1 MQQKSLNSLSKFLT
15 SAVLFA
21 LVSLLSGCGYDALQT
36 TDQQVKSSWAEV
48 LNQYRHRAELIP
60 DLIGTVKSYAAQ
72 EEETLQGLTRVHAKA
87 GNIQATPELV
97 NDSDAFINFQNV
109 QSELN
114 SALTRLL
121 EVAENYPE
129 LTSSTHFQDLQ
140 TQLQEAEDHI
150 AVARNHYIQ
159 AVQDY
164 NVIVRSFPSS
174 LAAMVF
180 GYQLKLSFITENENK
195 TSSEKADF

>member
-1 MQQKSLNSLSKFLT
+1 MQQKSLNFLSRFLT

-140 TQLQEAEDHI
+140 TQL
-150 AVARNHYIQ
+150 
-159 AVQDY
+159 
-164 NVIVRSFPSS
+164 
-174 LAAMVF
+174 
-180 GYQLKLSFITENENK
+180 
-195 TSSEKADF
+195 

>member
-1 MQQKSLNSLSKFLT
+1 MQQKSLNFLSGFLT
-15 SAVLFA
+15 SATLFV

-48 LNQYRHRAELIP
+48 LDQYRHRADLIP

-72 EEETLQGLTRVHAKA
+72 EEKILQGLTKAHAKA
-87 GNIQATPELV
+87 NSIQATSELV
-97 NDSDAFINFQNV
+97 DDSDAFINFQNV

-114 SALTRLL
+114 GALIRLL
-121 EVAENYPE
+121 GVAKSYPE
-129 LTSSTHFQDLQ
+129 LKSSTHFQDLQ

-150 AVARNHYIQ
+150 AVARNHYIK

-174 LAAMVF
+174 LAAMIF
-180 GYQLKLSFITENENK
+180 EYQLKLSFITENENK
-195 TSSEKADF
+195 TSSEEAGF

>member
-48 LNQYRHRAELIP
+48 LDQYRHRADLIP

-72 EEETLQGLTRVHAKA
+72 EEETLQGLTKVHAKA
-87 GNIQATPELV
+87 GSIQATPELV
-97 NDSDAFINFQNV
+97 DDSDAFINFQNV

-114 SALTRLL
+114 SALTCLL
-121 EVAENYPE
+121 GVAENYPE
-129 LTSSTHFQDLQ
+129 LKSSTHFQDLQ

>member
-15 SAVLFA
+15 SAILFA

-48 LNQYRHRAELIP
+48 LDQYRHRADLIP

-72 EEETLQGLTRVHAKA
+72 EEETLQGLTKVHAKA
-87 GNIQATPELV
+87 GSIQATPELV
-97 NDSDAFINFQNV
+97 DDSDAFINFQNV

-114 SALTRLL
+114 SALTCLL
-121 EVAENYPE
+121 GVAENYPE
-129 LTSSTHFQDLQ
+129 LKSSTHFQDLQ

>member
-48 LNQYRHRAELIP
+48 LDQYRHRADLIP

-72 EEETLQGLTRVHAKA
+72 EEETLQGLTKVHAKA

-97 NDSDAFINFQNV
+97 DDSDAFINFQNV

-114 SALTRLL
+114 SALTCLL
-121 EVAENYPE
+121 GVAENYPE
-129 LTSSTHFQDLQ
+129 LKSSTHFQDLQ

>member
-1 MQQKSLNSLSKFLT
+1 
-15 SAVLFA
+15 
-21 LVSLLSGCGYDALQT
+21 
-36 TDQQVKSSWAEV
+36 
-48 LNQYRHRAELIP
+48 
-60 DLIGTVKSYAAQ
+60 
-72 EEETLQGLTRVHAKA
+72 
-87 GNIQATPELV
+87 
-97 NDSDAFINFQNV
+97 
-109 QSELN
+109 
-114 SALTRLL
+114 
-121 EVAENYPE
+121 
-129 LTSSTHFQDLQ
+129 HFQDLQ